1 MPNWVYTSMSVA
13 GKREDLLAFAKKAIA
28 PHTSQWVQESKTWD
42 ETTKSWHTIPEN
54 ERVIKEEL
62 VEPTALSFWNFVRPT
77 DEELPYYFGQKTKPE
92 DEDNPEATSEERL
105 AKAMSFSKSD
115 WYDWN
120 VRNWGTKWD
129 ANDDEL
135 DTDLDTLK
143 EQDSLSYRF
152 STAWGIPEPIFTA
165 MVEQHPELDF
175 DFDSEE
181 EQGWGA
187 KYTSSDADDEDE
199 QGKPTKSLIMTE
211 EWDVPNSHADYVE
224 RGRECWACESGNDQ
238 DEMYDDCPDKNK
250 EYKVIVQQV
259 YLVKASNGED
269 AKHLIATNSTPPTFQ
284 SPDLEKAHFVEE
296 QVWAINTGESDFD
309 EDETESESEK

>member
-13 GKREDLLAFAKKAIA
+13 GKREDLLAFAEKAKQ

-92 DEDNPEATSEERL
+92 DEDNPEATSEERF

-135 DTDLDTLK
+135 DSDLDELK
-143 EQDSLSYRF
+143 EHDSLSYRF

-187 KYTSSDADDEDE
+187 KYTSSDADDVDE
-199 QGKPTKSLIMTE
+199 GGKPTKSLIMTE
-211 EWDVPNSHADYVE
+211 EWDIPSSHADYAD
-224 RGRECWACESGNDQ
+224 RGRECWACDSGDPE
-238 DEMYDDCPDKNK
+238 DLYEDCPDKDK

-259 YLVKASNGED
+259 YLVKATNGED